1 MSSDDRIAV
10 RLEGVSKRFT
20 LNPNRRLNVR
30 DLLLRPHR
38 FVRQFREQ
46 QPYWALRDVSLT
58 INRGESVGIIGPNG
72 AGKTTLLQVLA
83 GLSSPTVGK
92 AEVYARCAALLDL
105 GAGLHPQAT
114 GRDNAYVNALFMG
127 LSKEEAREKMPDI
140 IEFSGL
146 GAFIDQPMRT
156 YSSGMYLR
164 LGFAVAAHVRPEI
177 LLIDEII
184 AVGDAAF
191 QRKCLNHFDKLRNDG
206 TTIVLV
212 THNFEFLENVDRVL
226 LLEQGRVTDD
236 GKSEEVVLRYIVQML
251 EESPATRADFE
262 RALKRVWMPTRRDG
276 QASRHQAGA
285 ASPTPLN

>member
-1 MSSDDRIAV
+1 MFVAGNQPA
-10 RLEGVSKRFT
+10 LQ
-20 LNPNRRLNVR
+20 RLNIR
-30 DLLLRPHR
+30 DLLRPR
-38 FVRQFREQ
+38 KLIRQIREQ
-46 QPYWALRDVSLT
+46 ESHWALSDVSLT

-83 GLSSPTVGK
+83 GLSSPTMGK

-114 GRDNAYVNALFMG
+114 GRENAYVNALFMG
-127 LSKEEAREKMPDI
+127 LSKKETHETMPAI

-164 LGFAVAAHVRPEI
+164 LGFAVAAHVRPEL
-177 LLIDEII
+177 LLIDEIL

-191 QRKCLNHFDKLRNDG
+191 QQKCLNHFEGLRKNG

-212 THNFEFLENVDRVL
+212 THNLEFLENVDRVL
-226 LLEQGRVTDD
+226 LLDQGRVTADGTPDD
-236 GKSEEVVLRYIVQML
+236 IVRRYMVQMI
-251 EESPATRADFE
+251 EESPDTRANFE
-262 RALKRVWMPTRRDG
+262 RTLEEVWMPTRRDG
-276 QASRHQAGA
+276 QAGRQQEAGA
-285 ASPTPLN
+285 ASPTASN